1 MRPASDMGLSDVPVF
16 CPLSQTIFKFQ
27 DNVFIQIRRCAM
39 NVCYS
44 PSYAKKKQKTSEQYL
59 TSLGAC

>member
-1 MRPASDMGLSDVPVF
+1 MRPVSDMGLSDVPVF

-27 DNVFIQIRRCAM
+27 DKVFTQIRRCAM

-44 PSYAKKKQKTSEQYL
+44 PSYAKKKKPSEQYL
-59 TSLGAC
+59 TSSGAC